1 MVSWKSLMKIKEEG
15 GLGLR
20 DPKVLNKVLGEKL
33 WWRWM
38 RRGNDLWKK
47 IWTQKYNMPATT
59 VEILRMEETPKGST
73 IWELAS

>member
-1 MVSWKSLMKIKEEG
+1 
-15 GLGLR
+15 
-20 DPKVLNKVLGEKL
+20 
-33 WWRWM
+33 M